1 MANQTKPINYG
12 MNEEQY
18 SNLKK
23 ASVLLWQVEGI
34 LQMIANTNPQEVS
47 GFDTQNAI
55 NGAINIMNQ
64 GLDHLGEV

>member
-1 MANQTKPINYG
+1 